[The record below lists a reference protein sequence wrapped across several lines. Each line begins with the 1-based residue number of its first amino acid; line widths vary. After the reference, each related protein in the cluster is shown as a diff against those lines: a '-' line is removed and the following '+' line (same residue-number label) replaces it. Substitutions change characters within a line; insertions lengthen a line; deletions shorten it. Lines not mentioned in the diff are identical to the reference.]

1 MNPCL
6 WKMYSSRLWREPK
19 DTMAAIAL
27 LAKDLREHW
36 VSLLFLCLGCIT
48 GFLLLL
54 IQNRGA
60 AYSMSSLE
68 IVRYALLYLMPVV
81 SLIVGNRLIV
91 NEYLSG
97 TRLFV
102 EALPLGQNLP
112 LVLKYLS
119 GLGYLWLIAVLL
131 VLLAVNSASLADEIT
146 TDYFVLITSKTLV
159 MVWLYW
165 SIVFCFSLC
174 GYLRVI
180 LYLLLLGMV
189 AAFVFVPGV
198 DAELIPPIA
207 LMDQQLFVFER
218 DVTPWFAILGTA
230 LLSIAFT
237 ISGFVLVHIGEGSVI
252 ERLSKPMTRRD
263 FVAISVLIA
272 CGFSLWIVIFE
283 KNSAASVEFSS
294 LQVVRL
300 EDPAMSILYL
310 EEQYQS
316 TAKAY
321 AKRLSD
327 SLVALQASLG
337 IETLPTI
344 QLALSPDR
352 EKHDVDYA
360 TSDGVFVSANW
371 LEHDT
376 YDDAILDSVLMH
388 GVLSSQTQGRAM
400 TEPYHW
406 VLDGFTRWWV
416 EQGTRSINPQH
427 ESELIARALWAL
439 DYEPTAQQLIT
450 RWQKTAD
457 RFGYPTAEALAWS
470 AMAYLENTQGRQKVL
485 ALASEFLT
493 RPVGNSVLASI
504 SDRRQT
510 SESRV
515 ENILGMSFD
524 KFLNDWVEWLN
535 LQKNDS
541 LVRSYLQN
549 IPGLQGRIISKL
561 DASGVHRISA
571 FYERTESALGY
582 AEDLT
587 SLQGFCSMKHNYIG
601 PFDAEF
607 DVSDDYE
614 DISVCQIQSPAH
626 SIDSLYTQGD
636 RVFIALDYEGGGF
649 HQALRL
655 HAERLS
661 VQ

>member
-1 MNPCL
+1 
-6 WKMYSSRLWREPK
+6 
-19 DTMAAIAL
+19 MAAIAL
-27 LAKDLREHW
+27 LAKDFREHW
-36 VSLLFLCLGCIT
+36 VSLLFLSLGCIT
-48 GFLLLL
+48 VFLLLL
-54 IQNRGA
+54 IQNKGA

-102 EALPLGQNLP
+102 EALPLGQSLP
-112 LVLKYLS
+112 LVLKYLT
-119 GLGYLWLIAVLL
+119 GLGYLCIIAVLL
-131 VLLAVNSASLADEIT
+131 ILLAVESASLADEIT
-146 TDYFVLITSKTLV
+146 SAYLVLITSKTLI
-159 MVWLYW
+159 MIWLYW

-174 GYLRVI
+174 GYLRVM
-180 LYLLLLGMV
+180 LYLLLAGMV
-189 AAFVFVPGV
+189 AAFIFLPNVN
-198 DAELIPPIA
+198 AELIPPIA

-218 DVTPWFAILGTA
+218 DVTPWFAIIGTT

-237 ISGFVLVHIGEGSVI
+237 IGGFVLVHIGEGSVI

-272 CGFSLWIVIFE
+272 AGLAVWSTVVE
-283 KNSAASVEFSS
+283 KNSIASVEFSS
-294 LQVVRL
+294 AQVVRM
-300 EDPAMSILYL
+300 EDPAVSVLYL
-310 EEQYQS
+310 EDQYQL
-316 TAKAY
+316 TAKVY
-321 AKRLSD
+321 AERLSD

-337 IETLPTI
+337 LEALPTVR
-344 QLALSPDR
+344 LALSPDR

-388 GVLSSQTQGRAM
+388 GVLSAQTRGRAM

-416 EQGTRSINPQH
+416 EQGTHDINPLH
-427 ESELIARALWAL
+427 EAELLARALWAL
-439 DYEPTAQQLIT
+439 DSEPSARQLIT

-457 RFGYPTAEALAWS
+457 RFAYPSAEALAWS
-470 AMAYLENTQGRQKVL
+470 AMVYLEKMHGREIVL

-493 RPVGNSVLASI
+493 RPVGHSILASI
-504 SDRRQT
+504 LDRRQSPAFRVEKIIGMPVDDFLQDWVAWLDLRKHDPLVIAFLQRIPSLRGRVT
-510 SESRV
+510 SE
-515 ENILGMSFD
+515 FD
-524 KFLNDWVEWLN
+524 
-535 LQKNDS
+535 S
-541 LVRSYLQN
+541 
-549 IPGLQGRIISKL
+549 
-561 DASGVHRISA
+561 SGVHRISA
-571 FYERTESALGY
+571 SYELIKSELNYST
-582 AEDLT
+582 DLAN
-587 SLQGFCSMKHNYIG
+587 LPGFCSMKHDYIG

-614 DISVCQIQSPAH
+614 HTSVCQIELPTH
-626 SIDSLYTQGD
+626 SIDSFYALGD
-636 RVFIALDYEGGGF
+636 RVFIALDYEGGHF
-649 HQALRL
+649 HQPLRL

-661 VQ
+661 IQ